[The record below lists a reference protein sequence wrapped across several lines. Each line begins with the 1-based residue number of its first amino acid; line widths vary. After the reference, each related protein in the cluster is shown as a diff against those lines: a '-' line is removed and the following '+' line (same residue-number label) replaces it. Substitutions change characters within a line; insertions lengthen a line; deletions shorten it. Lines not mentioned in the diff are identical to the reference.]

1 MFKRIIQSN
10 PLFVN
15 KIPHINVLV
24 GVKCL
29 QGVEFMNKQ
38 FAETLK
44 NLRVKKGLTQNQLAA
59 KLWLNKSI
67 ISAYENEQ
75 RMPSLDVLIKL
86 SYEFNVSIEYLLG
99 INKNS
104 TVDVTGLSDEQI
116 SAVNTIIELFRNDKS
131 TK

>member
-1 MFKRIIQSN
+1 
-10 PLFVN
+10 
-15 KIPHINVLV
+15 
-24 GVKCL
+24 
-29 QGVEFMNKQ
+29 MNKQ

-44 NLRVKKGLTQNQLAA
+44 NLRVKKGLTQTQLAA

-99 INKNS
+99 INKNR
-104 TVDVTGLSDEQI
+104 TVDVTDLTDEQI
-116 SAVNTIIELFRNDKS
+116 SAVNTIIELFRTDKS
-131 TK
+131 TG